1 MIVKIQNKN
10 DFVTKFLAPISK
22 INENAVIK
30 IHNDKITSLIT
41 TNDETLILYV
51 IYNEQNDFS
60 EAHNLNIPD
69 VNRLIKV
76 LNCIES
82 DNLDIDLDSNKLR
95 YSSDTINFKYHL
107 LEDGII
113 TTPSISFDKIKKL
126 NFTTSFNISSN
137 DIINVIK
144 GSTFTTD
151 TDKIYLYTN
160 DDKVY
165 CELTDRQ
172 KHNIDSFTRVLS
184 DSYKGDSLME
194 PIPLNFEI
202 MRLISGLRFENCE
215 VNLDPEKRVLLFTI
229 SSDKYTLNFVTVGLV
244 G

>member
-1 MIVKIQNKN
+1 MIVKIQNKH
-10 DFVTKFLAPISK
+10 DFVSKFLSPISK

-30 IHNDKITSLIT
+30 IHGDKITSLIT

-51 IYNEQNDFS
+51 VYYSNNDLS
-60 EAHNLNIPD
+60 EVKDLNIPD

-76 LNCIES
+76 LNCI
-82 DNLDIDLDSNKLR
+82 DGDTMDMTLDSNKLI
-95 YSSDTINFKYHL
+95 YTSDNINFKYHL

-126 NFTTSFNISSN
+126 NFSTSFKIRSV
-137 DIINVIK
+137 DIINIIK
-144 GSTFTTD
+144 GSTFTVD
-151 TDKIYLYTN
+151 TDKIYLYTK
-160 DDKVY
+160 DSKVH

-172 KHNIDSFTRVLS
+172 KHNIDSFSQTIS
-184 DSYKGDSLME
+184 NEYKGSSIVD

-202 MRLISGLRFENCE
+202 MRLISGLRFDECT
-215 VNLDPEKRVLLFTI
+215 VSLDPEKKVLLFTI
-229 SSDKYTLNFVTVGLV
+229 TTPTHTLNFVTVGLV